1 MIKEVKLKT
10 YDDEYKAFGEVYRD
24 EDENEE
30 LVQKQFVV
38 DSLSSA
44 DWVMRKIKENKDR
57 SGEIIDYAEE
67 EEIQRLQQFIKKEEA
82 KRDNNIAYL
91 EHLLENYL
99 LQRREEDP
107 NFKLKTVTGTASTRK
122 STSWDYDDE
131 KLIDFLKKND
141 MTEFI
146 RVKEEVNKT
155 DFKKAVLVTDSAVVV
170 PETGEVIDG
179 VEVTQEEKLSIRY
192 S

>member
-1 MIKEVKLKT
+1 MIKEVELKT

-57 SGEIIDYAEE
+57 SGEIIDYAK

-82 KRDNNIAYL
+82 RRDNNVAYL

-99 LQRREEDP
+99 LERREEDP

-122 STSWDYDDE
+122 STSWNYDE
-131 KLIDFLKKND
+131 YKLIDFLKKND
-141 MTEFI
+141 MAEFI
-146 RVKEEVNKT
+146 RVKEEVNKS
-155 DFKKAVLVTDSAVVV
+155 DFKKAAIVTDSGVVV
-170 PETGEVIDG
+170 TEAGEVIDG
-179 VEVTQEEKLSIRY
+179 VEVTQEEKLSIRF

>member
-1 MIKEVKLKT
+1 MIKEVELKA
-10 YDDEYKAFGEVYRD
+10 YPDEYKTFGEVYRD

-57 SGEIIDYAEE
+57 SGEIIDYAK
-67 EEIQRLQQFIKKEEA
+67 EEIQRLQLFIKKEEA
-82 KRDNNIAYL
+82 RRDNNVAYL

-122 STSWDYDDE
+122 STSWNYDDE

-141 MTEFI
+141 MTQFV
-146 RVKEEVNKT
+146 RVKEEVNKS
-155 DFKKAVLVTDSAVVV
+155 DFKKAVDVIDSVVV
-170 PETGEVIDG
+170 IPETGEVIDG
-179 VEVTQEEKLSIRY
+179 VEVTQEEKLSIRF

>member
-1 MIKEVKLKT
+1 MIKEVELKT

-38 DSLSSA
+38 DSLSTA

-57 SGEIIDYAEE
+57 SGEIIDYAK
-67 EEIQRLQQFIKKEEA
+67 EEIQRLQLFIKKEESR
-82 KRDNNIAYL
+82 RDNNVAYL
-91 EHLLENYL
+91 EHLLEDYL

-122 STSWDYDDE
+122 STSWNYDED

-141 MTEFI
+141 MAEFI

-155 DFKKAVLVTDSAVVV
+155 DFKKAAIVTDSGVVV
-170 PETGEVIDG
+170 TEAGEVIDG
-179 VEVTQEEKLSIRY
+179 VEVTQEEKLSIRF

>member
-1 MIKEVKLKT
+1 MIKEVELKT

-57 SGEIIDYAEE
+57 SGEIIDYAK

-82 KRDNNIAYL
+82 RRDNNVAYL

-122 STSWDYDDE
+122 STSWNYDDE

-141 MTEFI
+141 MAEFI

-155 DFKKAVLVTDSAVVV
+155 DFKKAAIVTDSGVVV
-170 PETGEVIDG
+170 TEAGEVIDG
-179 VEVTQEEKLSIRY
+179 VEVTQEEKLSIRF

>member
-1 MIKEVKLKT
+1 MIKEVELKT
-10 YDDEYKAFGEVYRD
+10 YPDEYKAFGEVYRD

-57 SGEIIDYAEE
+57 SGEIIDYAK

-82 KRDNNIAYL
+82 RRDNNVAYL

-122 STSWDYDDE
+122 STKWNYDDE

-170 PETGEVIDG
+170 AETGEVIDG
-179 VEVTQEEKLSIRY
+179 VDVTQEEKLSIRY

>member
-1 MIKEVKLKT
+1 MIKEVELKT

-57 SGEIIDYAEE
+57 SGEIIDYAK

-82 KRDNNIAYL
+82 RRDNNVAYL

-122 STSWDYDDE
+122 YTSWNYDED
-131 KLIDFLKKND
+131 KLIDFLKKNE

-155 DFKKAVLVTDSAVVV
+155 DFKKAAKVTDSGVVV
-170 PETGEVIDG
+170 TEAGEVIDG
-179 VEVTQEEKLSIRY
+179 VEVTQEEKLSIRF

>member
-1 MIKEVKLKT
+1 MIKEVELKA
-10 YDDEYKAFGEVYRD
+10 YPDEYKAFGEVYRD

-44 DWVMRKIKENKDR
+44 DWAMRKIKENKDR
-57 SGEIIDYAEE
+57 SNEIIDYAK
-67 EEIQRLQQFIKKEEA
+67 EEIKRLQQFIKKEELR
-82 KRDNNIAYL
+82 RDNNVAYL

-122 STSWDYDDE
+122 STSWNYDED

-146 RVKEEVNKT
+146 RVKEEVNKA
-155 DFKKAVLVTDSAVVV
+155 DLKKAVVVTDSVVVV

-179 VEVTQEEKLSIRY
+179 VEVTQEEKLSVRF

>member
-1 MIKEVKLKT
+1 MIKEVELKT

-57 SGEIIDYAEE
+57 SGEIIDYAK

-82 KRDNNIAYL
+82 RRDNNVAYL

-122 STSWDYDDE
+122 STSWNYDED

-155 DFKKAVLVTDSAVVV
+155 DFKKAVDVIDSVVV
-170 PETGEVIDG
+170 IPETGEVIDG
-179 VEVTQEEKLSIRY
+179 VEVTQEEKLSIRF

>member
-1 MIKEVKLKT
+1 MIKEVELKT

-57 SGEIIDYAEE
+57 SGEIIDYAK
-67 EEIQRLQQFIKKEEA
+67 EEIQRLQLFIKKEESR
-82 KRDNNIAYL
+82 RDNNVAYL

-107 NFKLKTVTGTASTRK
+107 NFKLKTVTGTASIRK
-122 STSWDYDDE
+122 STNWKYDDG
-131 KLIDFLKKND
+131 KLLEFLNKND
-141 MTEFI
+141 MKQFM
-146 RVKEEVNKT
+146 RFKVEVNKA
-155 DFKKAVLVTDSAVVV
+155 DFKKAVDVIDSVVV
-170 PETGEVIDG
+170 IPETGEVIDG
-179 VEVTQEEKLSIRY
+179 VEVTQEEKLSIRF

>member
-1 MIKEVKLKT
+1 MIKEVELKT

-57 SGEIIDYAEE
+57 SGEIIDYAK

-82 KRDNNIAYL
+82 RRDNNVTYL

-99 LQRREEDP
+99 LERREEDP

-122 STSWDYDDE
+122 STSWNYDDE

-141 MTEFI
+141 MAEFI
-146 RVKEEVNKT
+146 RVKEEVNKA
-155 DFKKAVLVTDSAVVV
+155 DFKKAVDVIDSIVVI

-179 VEVTQEEKLSIRY
+179 VEVTQEEKLSIRF

>member
-1 MIKEVKLKT
+1 MIKEVELKN
-10 YDDEYKAFGEVYRD
+10 YDCEFMAFGEVYKD
-24 EDENEE
+24 EDENDE

-44 DWVMRKIKENKDR
+44 DWAMRKIKENKDR
-57 SGEIIDYAEE
+57 SGEIIDYAKK
-67 EEIQRLQQFIKKEEA
+67 EIQRLQLFIRKEESR
-82 KRDNNIAYL
+82 RDNNVAYL

-107 NFKLKTVTGTASTRK
+107 NFKLKTVTGTVSNRK
-122 STSWDYDDE
+122 STIWNYDEE
-131 KLIDFLKKND
+131 KLIDFLKNNN
-141 MTEFI
+141 MAEFI

-155 DFKKAVLVTDSAVVV
+155 DFKKAAIVTDSGVVV
-170 PETGEVIDG
+170 TEAGEVIDG
-179 VEVTQEEKLSIRY
+179 VEVTQEEKLSIRF

>member
-1 MIKEVKLKT
+1 MIKEVELKT

-57 SGEIIDYAEE
+57 SGEIIDYAK

-82 KRDNNIAYL
+82 RRDNNVAYL

-99 LQRREEDP
+99 LERREEDP

-122 STSWDYDDE
+122 STKWNYDED

-141 MTEFI
+141 MTEFV
-146 RVKEEVNKT
+146 RVKEEVNKA
-155 DFKKAVLVTDSAVVV
+155 DLKKAVVVTDSVVVV

-179 VEVTQEEKLSIRY
+179 VEVTQEEKLSIRF

>member
-1 MIKEVKLKT
+1 MIKEVELKA
-10 YDDEYKAFGEVYRD
+10 YDDDYKAFGEVYRD

-57 SGEIIDYAEE
+57 SGEIIDYAK
-67 EEIQRLQQFIKKEEA
+67 EEIQRLQLFIKKEESR
-82 KRDNNIAYL
+82 RDNNVAYL

-99 LQRREEDP
+99 LERREEDP

-122 STSWDYDDE
+122 STSWNYDEE

-141 MTEFI
+141 MAEFI

-155 DFKKAVLVTDSAVVV
+155 DFKKAAIVTDSGVVV
-170 PETGEVIDG
+170 TEAGEVIDG
-179 VEVTQEEKLSIRY
+179 VEVTQEEKLSIRF

>member
-1 MIKEVKLKT
+1 MIKEVELKT

-57 SGEIIDYAEE
+57 SGEIIDYAK
-67 EEIQRLQQFIKKEEA
+67 EEIQRLQLFIKKEESR
-82 KRDNNIAYL
+82 RDNNVAYL

-99 LQRREEDP
+99 LERREEDP

-122 STSWDYDDE
+122 STSWNYDDE

-141 MTEFI
+141 MAEFI
-146 RVKEEVNKT
+146 RVKEEVNKS
-155 DFKKAVLVTDSAVVV
+155 DFKKAAIVTDSGVVV
-170 PETGEVIDG
+170 TEAGEVIDG
-179 VEVTQEEKLSIRY
+179 VEVTQEEKLSIRF

>member
-1 MIKEVKLKT
+1 MIKEVELKT

-57 SGEIIDYAEE
+57 SGEIIDYAK
-67 EEIQRLQQFIKKEEA
+67 EEIQRLQQFIKKEESR
-82 KRDNNIAYL
+82 RDNNVAYL

-122 STSWDYDDE
+122 STSWNYDDE

-141 MTEFI
+141 MAEFI
-146 RVKEEVNKT
+146 RVKEEVNKA
-155 DFKKAVLVTDSAVVV
+155 DFKKAAIVTDSGVVV
-170 PETGEVIDG
+170 TEAGEVIDG
-179 VEVTQEEKLSIRY
+179 VEVTQEEKLSIRF

>member
-1 MIKEVKLKT
+1 MIKEVELKT

-38 DSLSSA
+38 DSLSTA

-57 SGEIIDYAEE
+57 SGEIIDYAK
-67 EEIQRLQQFIKKEEA
+67 EEIQRLQKFIKKEEM
-82 KRDNNIAYL
+82 KRDNNTAYL

-122 STSWDYDDE
+122 STSWNYDED

-155 DFKKAVLVTDSAVVV
+155 DFKKAAMVTDSGVVV
-170 PETGEVIDG
+170 TEAGEVIDG
-179 VEVTQEEKLSIRY
+179 VEVTQEEKLSIRF

>member
-1 MIKEVKLKT
+1 MIKEVELKT

-57 SGEIIDYAEE
+57 SGEIIDYAK

-82 KRDNNIAYL
+82 RRDNNVAYL

-122 STSWDYDDE
+122 STSWNYDED

-155 DFKKAVLVTDSAVVV
+155 DFKKAVDVIDSVVV
-170 PETGEVIDG
+170 IPETGEVIDG
-179 VEVTQEEKLSIRY
+179 VEVIQEEKLSIRF

>member
-1 MIKEVKLKT
+1 MIKEVELKT

-57 SGEIIDYAEE
+57 SGEIIDYAK
-67 EEIQRLQQFIKKEEA
+67 EEIQRLQKFIKKEEM
-82 KRDNNIAYL
+82 KRDNNTAYL

-122 STSWDYDDE
+122 STSWNYDED

-146 RVKEEVNKT
+146 RVKEEVNKA
-155 DFKKAVLVTDSAVVV
+155 DFKKAAKVTDSGVVV
-170 PETGEVIDG
+170 TEAGEVIDG
-179 VEVTQEEKLSIRY
+179 VEVTQEEKLSIRF

>member
-1 MIKEVKLKT
+1 MIKEVELKT

-57 SGEIIDYAEE
+57 SGEIIDYAK

-82 KRDNNIAYL
+82 RRDNNVAYL

-122 STSWDYDDE
+122 STSWNYDED

-141 MTEFI
+141 MAEFI

-155 DFKKAVLVTDSAVVV
+155 DFKKAAIVTDSGVVV
-170 PETGEVIDG
+170 TEAGEVIDG
-179 VEVTQEEKLSIRY
+179 VEVIQEEKLSIRF

>member
-1 MIKEVKLKT
+1 MIKEVELKT

-57 SGEIIDYAEE
+57 SGEIIDYAK

-82 KRDNNIAYL
+82 RRDNNVAYL

-99 LQRREEDP
+99 LERREEDP
-107 NFKLKTVTGTASTRK
+107 NFKLKTVTGTASIRK
-122 STSWDYDDE
+122 STNWKYDDG
-131 KLIDFLKKND
+131 KLLEFLNKND
-141 MTEFI
+141 MKQFM
-146 RVKEEVNKT
+146 RFKVEVNKA
-155 DFKKAVLVTDSAVVV
+155 DFKKAVDVIDSVVV
-170 PETGEVIDG
+170 IPETGEVIDG
-179 VEVTQEEKLSIRY
+179 VEVNQEEKLSIRF

>member
-1 MIKEVKLKT
+1 MIKEVELKT

-44 DWVMRKIKENKDR
+44 DWVMRKIKENKAR
-57 SGEIIDYAEE
+57 SGEIIDYAT
-67 EEIQRLQQFIKKEEA
+67 EEIKRLQQFIKKEEA
-82 KRDNNIAYL
+82 RRDNNIAYL

-122 STSWDYDDE
+122 STKWNYDED

-146 RVKEEVNKT
+146 RVKEEVNKA
-155 DFKKAVLVTDSAVVV
+155 DLKKAVVVTDSVVVV

-179 VEVTQEEKLSIRY
+179 VEVTQEEKLSIKFK
-192 S
+192 

>member
-1 MIKEVKLKT
+1 MIKEVELKT

-57 SGEIIDYAEE
+57 SGEIIDYAK
-67 EEIQRLQQFIKKEEA
+67 EEIQRLQQFIKKEESR
-82 KRDNNIAYL
+82 RDNNVAYL
-91 EHLLENYL
+91 TQLLENYL

-122 STSWDYDDE
+122 STSWNYDDE

-141 MTEFI
+141 MAEFI
-146 RVKEEVNKT
+146 RVKEEVNKA
-155 DFKKAVLVTDSAVVV
+155 DFKKAAIVTDSGVVV
-170 PETGEVIDG
+170 TEAGEVIDG
-179 VEVTQEEKLSIRY
+179 VEVTQEEKLSIRF

>member
-1 MIKEVKLKT
+1 MIKEVELKT

-57 SGEIIDYAEE
+57 SGEIIDYAK

-82 KRDNNIAYL
+82 RRDNNVAYL

-122 STSWDYDDE
+122 STSWKYDDE

-179 VEVTQEEKLSIRY
+179 VEVTQEEKLSIRF